1 MKKYRVTASEIVYYM
16 KNVESEN
23 EEELR
28 SLIQSGDVMFD
39 NEDIVDGGDFELVDI
54 EEIELSLTRDQIIR
68 AMKEVADCHDC
79 ENGINWYAID
89 YALENQVEKEIK

>member
-1 MKKYRVTASEIVYYM
+1 MKKYRVYASEIVYYM
-16 KNVESEN
+16 KNVEFEN

-54 EEIELSLTRDQIIR
+54 EEIE
-68 AMKEVADCHDC
+68 
-79 ENGINWYAID
+79 
-89 YALENQVEKEIK
+89 

>member
-1 MKKYRVTASEIVYYM
+1 MKKYRVYASEIIYYM

-39 NEDIVDGGDFELVDI
+39 NEDIVDGGDFELVNI
-54 EEIELSLTRDQIIR
+54 EEIE
-68 AMKEVADCHDC
+68 
-79 ENGINWYAID
+79 
-89 YALENQVEKEIK
+89 

>member
-1 MKKYRVTASEIVYYM
+1 MKKYRVYASEIVYYM

-39 NEDIVDGGDFELVDI
+39 NEDIVDGGDFELIDI
-54 EEIELSLTRDQIIR
+54 EEIE
-68 AMKEVADCHDC
+68 
-79 ENGINWYAID
+79 
-89 YALENQVEKEIK
+89 

>member
-1 MKKYRVTASEIVYYM
+1 MKKYIVYASEIVYYM

-39 NEDIVDGGDFELVDI
+39 NEDIVDGRDFELVEI
-54 EEIELSLTRDQIIR
+54 EEI
-68 AMKEVADCHDC
+68 K
-79 ENGINWYAID
+79 
-89 YALENQVEKEIK
+89 

>member
-1 MKKYRVTASEIVYYM
+1 MKKYRVYASEIVYYM

-39 NEDIVDGGDFELVDI
+39 EEDIVDGRDFELINI
-54 EEIELSLTRDQIIR
+54 EEIE
-68 AMKEVADCHDC
+68 
-79 ENGINWYAID
+79 
-89 YALENQVEKEIK
+89 

>member
-39 NEDIVDGGDFELVDI
+39 NEDIVDGGDFELINI
-54 EEIELSLTRDQIIR
+54 EEIE
-68 AMKEVADCHDC
+68 
-79 ENGINWYAID
+79 
-89 YALENQVEKEIK
+89 

>member
-1 MKKYRVTASEIVYYM
+1 MKKYIVYASEIVYYM

-39 NEDIVDGGDFELVDI
+39 NEDIVDGGDFELINI
-54 EEIELSLTRDQIIR
+54 EEIE
-68 AMKEVADCHDC
+68 
-79 ENGINWYAID
+79 
-89 YALENQVEKEIK
+89 

>member
-1 MKKYRVTASEIVYYM
+1 MKKYIVYASEIVYYM

-39 NEDIVDGGDFELVDI
+39 KEDIVDGGDFELIDI
-54 EEIELSLTRDQIIR
+54 EEIE
-68 AMKEVADCHDC
+68 
-79 ENGINWYAID
+79 
-89 YALENQVEKEIK
+89 

>member
-1 MKKYRVTASEIVYYM
+1 MKKYRVYASEIVYYM

-39 NEDIVDGGDFELVDI
+39 KEDIVDGRDFELVDI
-54 EEIELSLTRDQIIR
+54 EEIE
-68 AMKEVADCHDC
+68 
-79 ENGINWYAID
+79 
-89 YALENQVEKEIK
+89 

>member
-54 EEIELSLTRDQIIR
+54 EEI
-68 AMKEVADCHDC
+68 K
-79 ENGINWYAID
+79 
-89 YALENQVEKEIK
+89 

>member
-1 MKKYRVTASEIVYYM
+1 MKKYRVYASEIVYYM

-39 NEDIVDGGDFELVDI
+39 NEDIVDGGDFELVNI
-54 EEIELSLTRDQIIR
+54 EEIE
-68 AMKEVADCHDC
+68 
-79 ENGINWYAID
+79 
-89 YALENQVEKEIK
+89 

>member
-1 MKKYRVTASEIVYYM
+1 MKKYRVYASEIVYYM

-39 NEDIVDGGDFELVDI
+39 SEDIVDGGDFELIDI
-54 EEIELSLTRDQIIR
+54 EEIE
-68 AMKEVADCHDC
+68 
-79 ENGINWYAID
+79 
-89 YALENQVEKEIK
+89 

>member
-1 MKKYRVTASEIVYYM
+1 MKKYIVYASEIVYYM

-39 NEDIVDGGDFELVDI
+39 NEDIVDGRDFELVEI
-54 EEIELSLTRDQIIR
+54 EEIE
-68 AMKEVADCHDC
+68 
-79 ENGINWYAID
+79 
-89 YALENQVEKEIK
+89 

>member
-1 MKKYRVTASEIVYYM
+1 MKKYRVYASEIVYYI

-39 NEDIVDGGDFELVDI
+39 NEDIVDGGDFELINI
-54 EEIELSLTRDQIIR
+54 EEIE
-68 AMKEVADCHDC
+68 
-79 ENGINWYAID
+79 
-89 YALENQVEKEIK
+89 

>member
-1 MKKYRVTASEIVYYM
+1 MKKYRVYASEIVYYM

-39 NEDIVDGGDFELVDI
+39 NEDIVDGRDFELVEI
-54 EEIELSLTRDQIIR
+54 EEIE
-68 AMKEVADCHDC
+68 
-79 ENGINWYAID
+79 
-89 YALENQVEKEIK
+89 

>member
-1 MKKYRVTASEIVYYM
+1 MKKYRVYASEIVYYM

-39 NEDIVDGGDFELVDI
+39 NEDIVDGGDFKLVDI
-54 EEIELSLTRDQIIR
+54 EEIE
-68 AMKEVADCHDC
+68 
-79 ENGINWYAID
+79 
-89 YALENQVEKEIK
+89 

>member
-1 MKKYRVTASEIVYYM
+1 MKKYRVYASEIVYYM

-39 NEDIVDGGDFELVDI
+39 KEDIVDGRDFELIDI
-54 EEIELSLTRDQIIR
+54 EEIE
-68 AMKEVADCHDC
+68 
-79 ENGINWYAID
+79 
-89 YALENQVEKEIK
+89 

>member
-1 MKKYRVTASEIVYYM
+1 MKKYIVFASEIVYYM

-39 NEDIVDGGDFELVDI
+39 KEDIVDGRDFELVDI
-54 EEIELSLTRDQIIR
+54 EEIE
-68 AMKEVADCHDC
+68 
-79 ENGINWYAID
+79 
-89 YALENQVEKEIK
+89 